1 MPSGFPWFHC
11 ALRLQKAWRGFPLQS
26 LLHTAKCKKTPETQ
40 ENAPFK
46 AQSILFHNQFLF
58 SAGFYKQRIKI
69 YLFSCSLFSNAVK
82 PVFKSSKVS
91 SKFPV
96 YHGSAISLSFPAY
109 VKRSF
114 TLSSGSLFHS
124 RCM

>member
-1 MPSGFPWFHC
+1 MPSGFPGFHC
-11 ALRLQKAWRGFPLQS
+11 ALRLQKAWRLSPPIPL
-26 LLHTAKCKKTPETQ
+26 AYRKCKKTPETQ
-40 ENAPFK
+40 ENAPCK